1 MLCSQTLFKQ
11 TVLYLKLLQ
20 IFRSFQTY
28 QHRHIVNF
36 EHLVFEQ
43 FEIWTA
49 QAEFG
54 GNALDIEGKTAI
66 KITVLGFT
74 IPWSVNIMTY
84 KLN

>member
-1 MLCSQTLFKQ
+1 M
-11 TVLYLKLLQ
+11 
-20 IFRSFQTY
+20 
-28 QHRHIVNF
+28 NF

-84 KLN
+84 ELN